1 MPRRITDEQELLD
14 FINNRPSKKKKMTI
28 TIIVIAL
35 VAAFVIFIG
44 VQIHKAAVFNKQ
56 IEVAQE
62 ALEAGK
68 YQEAIDG
75 FDYVIE
81 EGSNDAKIYEGRGDA
96 YVGLK
101 QYDAAIK
108 DYHAAIELDKSNQE
122 LYKKGVKAGLKTGK
136 NKNAMAFIN
145 EMKTNVGEKEGEDL
159 RYETFV
165 YPAEKALKKKLKSMQ
180 ATARNSKDAWQM
192 TLQTYTFY
200 DVDGDGVK
208 ELLTESGSSKTREK
222 NLKIFSYRKGKVKT
236 MLDRTEYG
244 VVSVKSFDKTRS
256 MELHLSG
263 NGTEE
268 YRYYSLR
275 STGYSKKASQRR
287 RSAAA
292 GAYSD
297 GQWFYYSSG
306 DYDTLT
312 QSEYNKITSAME
324 KGKSRITKQSDWK
337 SE

>member
-1 MPRRITDEQELLD
+1 M
-14 FINNRPSKKKKMTI
+14 
-28 TIIVIAL
+28 
-35 VAAFVIFIG
+35 
-44 VQIHKAAVFNKQ
+44 KA
-56 IEVAQE
+56 
-62 ALEAGK
+62 
-68 YQEAIDG
+68 
-75 FDYVIE
+75 
-81 EGSNDAKIYEGRGDA
+81 
-96 YVGLK
+96 
-101 QYDAAIK
+101 
-108 DYHAAIELDKSNQE
+108 
-122 LYKKGVKAGLKTGK
+122 
-136 NKNAMAFIN
+136 
-145 EMKTNVGEKEGEDL
+145 NVGEKEGEDL

-165 YPAEKALKKKLKSMQ
+165 YPAEKALKKKLKSMKE
-180 ATARNSKDAWQM
+180 TAKNSRDAWQL

-200 DVDGDGVK
+200 DVDGDGVN

-222 NLKIFSYRKGKVKT
+222 NLKIYSYRKGKVKK

-244 VVSVKSFDKTRS
+244 VVSVKSYDQTRS
-256 MELHLSG
+256 MVLHLRG

-268 YRYYSLR
+268 YRYYDLGS
-275 STGYSKKASQRR
+275 SGYSKKASQRR

-312 QSEYNKITSAME
+312 QSEYNKVTAAMK